1 MGVELK
7 LAAPEFLILGGV
19 ALLITGNQIPGWLLV
34 SAGISGSV
42 MRAAL
47 AVQQEKEKAEKEAEV
62 KLKGYQSVVKA
73 GKELGDIL
81 RSQGGKNYS
90 DPSGGYGSGSLN

>member
-1 MGVELK
+1 
-7 LAAPEFLILGGV
+7 
-19 ALLITGNQIPGWLLV
+19 
-34 SAGISGSV
+34 

-81 RSQGGKNYS
+81 RSQSGKNYS